1 MRRFSG
7 RPRQHVL
14 ATVRPVRPSFRDL
27 RFCLLLAGETVNSVG
42 GWASAI
48 VLWGFAAYRFN
59 ASPYAVA
66 VTVMCWAAPASVL
79 SPLTGVYVDRL
90 GPKRA
95 LVAGYV
101 AAAAAALGMAAAG
114 SLVQLDVAAVA
125 YGITRAL
132 SGPAAAALPP
142 RIVESDDLL
151 AANSLLGAAASA
163 GQVAGPL
170 AASTALALFGFRA
183 AFVLD
188 AISYLLGALVVL
200 PLPVLPAASEQ
211 SRGWRHELRAG
222 VMLVARR
229 GSLRMVVLMLAAV
242 TFTSGAFLVV
252 EPLYAR
258 HVLHRPPSQFAL
270 FEAAA
275 GTGAILAG
283 LAVARVR
290 ARLGGWKIL
299 SASTAGFGLTA
310 AVFIGTT
317 SIPVAYAGAF
327 IWGVSG
333 AVFGAVALTTL
344 QQLAPVQAHGRVMGV
359 AGTIQSAADTIGQPV
374 AGVTIA
380 ALGVRGGGLGLAGVS
395 VLAGLSC
402 FIATALMSGRRLQ
415 PSSPSGLP
423 EP

>member
-7 RPRQHVL
+7 RPCQHVL
-14 ATVRPVRPSFRDL
+14 GTVRPVRPSFRDL
-27 RFCLLLAGETVNSVG
+27 RFGLLLAGETVNSVG

-59 ASPYAVA
+59 ASPFAVA

-79 SPLTGVYVDRL
+79 SPLAGVYVDRL

-95 LVAGYV
+95 LAVGYV

-142 RIVESDDLL
+142 RIVASDDLL
-151 AANSLLGAAASA
+151 AANSLLGAAAST

-170 AASTALALFGFRA
+170 VASTALALFGFQA

-200 PLPVLPAASEQ
+200 PLPVLPAASDE
-211 SRGWRHELRAG
+211 SRGWRHELRTG
-222 VMLVARR
+222 ITLVTRR
-229 GSLRMVVLMLAAV
+229 SSLRMVMLMLAAV
-242 TFTSGAFLVV
+242 TFTSGAFLVI

-290 ARLGGWKIL
+290 DRIGGWRVL

-310 AVFIGTT
+310 CVFIGTT

-327 IWGVSG
+327 VWGVSG
-333 AVFGAVALTTL
+333 AVFGSVAITTL
-344 QQLAPVQAHGRVMGV
+344 QRLVPVQAHGRVMGV
-359 AGTIQSAADTIGQPV
+359 AGTIQSAADTIGQPI
-374 AGVTIA
+374 AGLTIT
-380 ALGVRGGGLGLAGVS
+380 ALGVRAGGLGLAGVS

-402 FIATALMSGRRLQ
+402 LVATALMPALGHQ
-415 PSSPSGLP
+415 AAPNGG
-423 EP
+423 